1 MVTASSIG
9 AGKGGDYG
17 RYLESKTVEP
27 ERGDYYLN
35 PAGEPAQAPG
45 RWLADEDTLRM
56 LGITPDQPV
65 VGGDFIAVMD
75 GRHPVTGQWLRP
87 EGAGGGR
94 AAGIDVTFSAP
105 KSVSAVWAL
114 ADPWQRETIEQAHA
128 DAVERAIGYMRDEIQ
143 IVRRRRSGIVGHEE
157 ARDLIAAEYRH
168 TTARGVSGAR
178 TPDPQLHSH
187 VVISGVI
194 RQDGRIAAVSSRP
207 IFRSAREVGAYY
219 RTALAW
225 ELRHHGYAIEQATGN
240 HGRYFELADVPLSL
254 REEFSQRAREVA
266 QAIER
271 FRAKY
276 GRAPQRD
283 ELRHLK
289 LENRKAKRLT
299 TRQDLQ
305 HAWQQTAREHGFG
318 PDQAARLIS
327 APEPSRNP
335 RLLSDRVEERLT
347 ERAATFEPRELR
359 ATVLEQAAGELPP
372 TDALQAARSMVHE
385 RRVLPLEGGLMT
397 TLEIR
402 AKEQAIERHITE
414 LAQPARR
421 NISERA
427 RERAERTVSERIGA
441 PLTREQRDALELIT
455 GPERWAVLIGQ
466 AGTGKGVVIDAA
478 ARAEQ
483 ELGRQVIGVA
493 IAGAT
498 AERLG
503 HDSPSLQGHTMTVDA
518 LLARAGHGRVTVDHN
533 TTVFYD
539 EAGMSDTSR
548 LERFTRLIADSGAKV
563 VTIGDPAQLPSIGAG
578 GMFERLI
585 DIAPTAQLEHVH
597 RTHDHHERKAWAAL
611 RHGDPEYAMAYYQ
624 SRGQLH
630 QRNTR
635 EHAAEAAVQRWAEHL
650 DRHDPCELV
659 ILSDSS
665 NQEVDRLN
673 ARAQHLRG
681 ERGELGE
688 YEVPHP
694 EKRYSLREHDRV
706 IFAAQHHPVGQ
717 PRVENGSLG
726 RITQIDSRHGLTVA
740 LDATGREIRLKREDL
755 APLRLAYA
763 QHISRQQGATVQ
775 RAVALTGGWQTSRE
789 TSYVQASRAR
799 HGIDWFIAR
808 DDLGH
813 DGTDPQRIN
822 RLAERM
828 RQSRRQTPSLHHPER
843 PFEPTFEYRSLD
855 RGLDRAP
862 SVAPAW
868 HLLSRLTR
876 ATERDT
882 REPDRGR

>member
-35 PAGEPAQAPG
+35 PTGEPVQAPG
-45 RWLADEDTLRM
+45 RWLADEDTLRT
-56 LGITPDQPV
+56 LGITPGQPI

-114 ADPWQRETIEQAHA
+114 ADPWQRATIEQAHA
-128 DAVERAIGYMRDEIQ
+128 NAVEQAIGYMRDEIHV
-143 IVRRRRSGIVGHEE
+143 VRRRRDNVVVHET
-157 ARDLIAAEYRH
+157 ARDLIAVKYLH
-168 TTARGVSGAR
+168 TTARGVSGVDV
-178 TPDPQLHSH
+178 PDPQLHSH

-225 ELRHHGYAIEQATGN
+225 ELRQRGYAVEQATGN

-276 GRAPQRD
+276 GRAPERD

-289 LENRKAKRLT
+289 LENRKAKQLT
-299 TRQDLQ
+299 TRHDLQ
-305 HAWQQTAREHGFG
+305 QAWQQTAREHGFG

-327 APEPSRNP
+327 APEPRPNP
-335 RLLSDRVEERLT
+335 RLLADRVEERLT

-359 ATVLEQAAGELPP
+359 ATALEQAAGELPP
-372 TDALQAARSMVHE
+372 DRALRAARSMVHE

-402 AKEQAIERHITE
+402 AKEQAIERHISQ

-421 NISERA
+421 DTTEQA
-427 RERAERTVSERIGA
+427 RERATREVSERIGA
-441 PLTREQRDALELIT
+441 PLNSEQREALELIT
-455 GPERWAVLIGQ
+455 GPECWAVLIGQ

-483 ELGRQVIGVA
+483 AIGRHVIGVA

-518 LLARAGHGRVTVDHN
+518 LLARAGHGRVTVDRN

-539 EAGMSDTSR
+539 EAGMSDTTR
-548 LERFTRLIADSGAKV
+548 LEHFTRLMANSGAKA

-585 DIAPTAQLEHVH
+585 NIAPTAQLETVH

-611 RHGDPEYAMAYYQ
+611 RHGDPAYAMAHYQ

-630 QRNTR
+630 QRDTR
-635 EHAAEAAVQRWAEHL
+635 EQAAEAAVRRWAEHL
-650 DRHDPCELV
+650 DRHDPTELV
-659 ILSDSS
+659 ILADSS
-665 NQEVDRLN
+665 NHEVDRLN
-673 ARAQHLRG
+673 ARAQHLRH
-681 ERGELGE
+681 ERGDLGE
-688 YEVPHP
+688 HEIPHP
-694 EKRYSLREHDRV
+694 EKPYSLREHDRV
-706 IFAAQHHPVGQ
+706 IFAAQHHPPGQ

-726 RITQIDSRHGLTVA
+726 HISRIHNHA
-740 LDATGREIRLKREDL
+740 LVVTLEATGREIHLAEDEL
-755 APLRLAYA
+755 GPVRLAYA
-763 QHISRQQGATVQ
+763 QHISRQQGATVK

-813 DGTDPQRIN
+813 DATDPQRIN
-822 RLAERM
+822 RLAARM
-828 RQSRRQTPSLHHPER
+828 GQSRRQTPSLQHPER
-843 PFEPTFEYRSLD
+843 PFEPALEYRSLD

-862 SVAPAW
+862 SLSPGW
-868 HLLSRLTR
+868 HLLSRLTG

>member
-27 ERGDYYLN
+27 ERGDYYLS
-35 PAGEPAQAPG
+35 PAGEPVQAPG
-45 RWLADEDTLRM
+45 RWLADEDTLRL
-56 LGITPDQPV
+56 LGITPGEPV

-75 GRHPVTGQWLRP
+75 GRHPVSGQWLRP

-114 ADPWQRETIEQAHA
+114 ADPWQRETIEAAHA
-128 DAVERAIGYMRDEIQ
+128 AAVREAIVYMRDEIHV
-143 IVRRRRSGIVGHEE
+143 VRRRCENIVVYEK
-157 ARDLIAAEYRH
+157 ARDLIAAEYLH
-168 TTARGVSGAR
+168 TSARGVSGAEV
-178 TPDPQLHSH
+178 PDPQLHSH

-225 ELRHHGYAIEQATGN
+225 ELRSRGYAVEQATGN
-240 HGRYFELADVPLSL
+240 YGRYFELAGVPLSL

-289 LENRKAKRLT
+289 LENRKAKGLA
-299 TRQDLQ
+299 TRHDLQ
-305 HAWQQTAREHGFG
+305 RAWHEAAREHGFG

-327 APEPSRNP
+327 APEPRRNP
-335 RLLSDRVEERLT
+335 RLLADRVEERLT
-347 ERAATFEPRELR
+347 ERSATFEPRELR
-359 ATVLEQAAGELPP
+359 ATALEQAAGELPP
-372 TDALQAARSMVHE
+372 DRALQTAREMVRE

-402 AKEQAIERHITE
+402 AKEQAIERHISQ
-414 LAQPARR
+414 LAQPAGRDI
-421 NISERA
+421 NERT
-427 RERAERTVSERIGA
+427 RERATRAVSERIGA
-441 PLTREQRDALELIT
+441 PLTREQREALELIT
-455 GPERWAVLIGQ
+455 GSERWAMLIGQ

-483 ELGRQVIGVA
+483 DIGRQVFGVA

-518 LLARAGHGRVTVDHN
+518 LLARAGHGRLTLDHN

-539 EAGMSDTSR
+539 EAGMSDTRR
-548 LERFTRLIADSGAKV
+548 LERFTRLIHDRGAKA

-578 GMFERLI
+578 GMFERI
-585 DIAPTAQLEHVH
+585 INIAPTAQLETVH
-597 RTHDHHERKAWAAL
+597 RTHDQRERKAWAAL
-611 RHGDPEYAMAYYQ
+611 RHGDPAYAMAHYQ

-630 QRNTR
+630 QHDTR
-635 EHAAEAAVQRWAEHL
+635 EQAAEAAVQRWAEHL
-650 DRHDPCELV
+650 DHHDPSELV
-659 ILSDSS
+659 ILSDAS

-673 ARAQHLRG
+673 ARAQHLRHQ
-681 ERGELGE
+681 RGQLGDHE
-688 YEVPHP
+688 IPHP
-694 EKRYSLREHDRV
+694 EKPYSLREHDRV
-706 IFAAQHHPVGQ
+706 IFATQHHPQGT

-726 RITQIDSRHGLTVA
+726 HITDVHDNGVVTVA
-740 LDATGREIRLKREDL
+740 LDATGREIQLVPGDL
-755 APLRLAYA
+755 GPLRLAYA

-775 RAVALTGGWQTSRE
+775 NAVAVTGGWQTSRE

-808 DDLGH
+808 DDLGR
-813 DGTDPQRIN
+813 DGTDPDRIN

-828 RQSRRQTPSLHHPER
+828 RQTRRQTPSLHHPER
-843 PFEPTFEYRSLD
+843 PFEPALEYRSLD
-855 RGLDRAP
+855 RGLERAP
-862 SVAPAW
+862 SLSPGW

-876 ATERDT
+876 PSERDT
-882 REPDRGR
+882 REPDRAR

>member
-27 ERGDYYLN
+27 EHGDYYLN
-35 PAGEPAQAPG
+35 PTGEPVQAPG
-45 RWLADEDTLRM
+45 RWLAQDDTLAL
-56 LGITPDQPV
+56 LGIT
-65 VGGDFIAVMD
+65 
-75 GRHPVTGQWLRP
+75 
-87 EGAGGGR
+87 
-94 AAGIDVTFSAP
+94 
-105 KSVSAVWAL
+105 
-114 ADPWQRETIEQAHA
+114 
-128 DAVERAIGYMRDEIQ
+128 
-143 IVRRRRSGIVGHEE
+143 
-157 ARDLIAAEYRH
+157 
-168 TTARGVSGAR
+168 
-178 TPDPQLHSH
+178 
-187 VVISGVI
+187 
-194 RQDGRIAAVSSRP
+194 
-207 IFRSAREVGAYY
+207 
-219 RTALAW
+219 
-225 ELRHHGYAIEQATGN
+225 
-240 HGRYFELADVPLSL
+240 ADVPLSL

-266 QAIER
+266 HAIER

-276 GRAPQRD
+276 GRAPERD
-283 ELRHLK
+283 ELHHLK
-289 LENRKAKRLT
+289 LENRKAKQLT
-299 TRQDLQ
+299 TRSDLQ
-305 HAWQQTAREHGFG
+305 RAWQQTAREHDFG

-327 APEPSRNP
+327 APEPRPNP
-335 RLLSDRVEERLT
+335 RQLADRVEERLT

-359 ATVLEQAAGELPP
+359 ATALEQAAGELPP
-372 TDALQAARSMVHE
+372 DRALQTAREMVHE

-402 AKEQAIERHITE
+402 AKEQTIDRQITD
-414 LAQPARR
+414 LAQPAGRDITRR
-421 NISERA
+421 V
-427 RERAERTVSERIGA
+427 RERATRAVSERIGA
-441 PLTREQRDALELIT
+441 PLTREQREALDLIT

-483 ELGRQVIGVA
+483 DTGRQVIGVA

-518 LLARAGHGRVTVDHN
+518 LLARTDHGRLTVDHN

-539 EAGMSDTSR
+539 EAGMSDTRR
-548 LERFTRLIADSGAKV
+548 LERFTRLIHDSGAKA

-585 DIAPTAQLEHVH
+585 NIAPTAQLEAVH

-611 RHGDPEYAMAYYQ
+611 RHGDPAYAMAHYQ

-630 QRNTR
+630 QRDTR
-635 EHAAEAAVQRWAEHL
+635 ELAAEAAVKRWAEHL
-650 DRHDPCELV
+650 DRYDPGELV

-673 ARAQHLRG
+673 ARAQHLRHQ
-681 ERGELGE
+681 RGELGE
-688 YEVPHP
+688 REIPHP
-694 EKRYSLREHDRV
+694 DKTYSLRERDRV
-706 IFAAQHHPVGQ
+706 IFAAQHQPPGQ
-717 PRVENGSLG
+717 ARVENGSLG
-726 RITQIDSRHGLTVA
+726 HITHIHDNHVVTVA
-740 LDATGREIRLKREDL
+740 LDATDREIHL
-755 APLRLAYA
+755 ARDELSPLRLAYA

-808 DDLGH
+808 DNLGT
-813 DGTDPQRIN
+813 DGTDPDRIN

-828 RQSRRQTPSLHHPER
+828 RQSRRQTPSLQHPER
-843 PFEPTFEYRSLD
+843 PTVPAVDYRSLD

-862 SVAPAW
+862 SLAPGLR
-868 HLLSRLTR
+868 LLSQLTR
-876 ATERDT
+876 AAERDS

>member
-35 PAGEPAQAPG
+35 PTGEPVQAPG

-56 LGITPDQPV
+56 LGITPGQSV

-75 GRHPVTGQWLRP
+75 GRHPVSGQWLRP

-114 ADPWQRETIEQAHA
+114 ADPWQRETIEAAHTN
-128 DAVERAIGYMRDEIQ
+128 AVQGAIGYMRDEIQ
-143 IVRRRRSGIVGHEE
+143 VVRRRRENVVVHET
-157 ARDLIAAEYRH
+157 ARDLIAAEYVH
-168 TTARGVSGAR
+168 TTARGVSGAEV
-178 TPDPQLHSH
+178 PDPQLHSH

-194 RQDGRIAAVSSRP
+194 RQDDRIAAVSSRP

-225 ELRHHGYAIEQATGN
+225 QLRKHGYAIEQATGN
-240 HGRYFELADVPLSL
+240 HGRYFELADVPVSL

-276 GRAPQRD
+276 GRAPERG

-289 LENRKAKRLT
+289 LENRKAKQLT
-299 TRQDLQ
+299 TRHDLQ
-305 HAWQQTAREHGFG
+305 QAWQQAAREHGFG
-318 PDQAARLIS
+318 PDQAAMLIS

-335 RLLSDRVEERLT
+335 RLLADRVEERLT
-347 ERAATFEPRELR
+347 ERAATFEARELR

-372 TDALQAARSMVHE
+372 ERALQAARGMVRE

-402 AKEQAIERHITE
+402 AKEQAIERHITQ
-414 LAQPARR
+414 LAQPAGRDTT
-421 NISERA
+421 EQA
-427 RERAERTVSERIGA
+427 RERATRAVSERIGA
-441 PLTREQRDALELIT
+441 PLTREQREALELIT

-483 ELGRQVIGVA
+483 DIGRQVFGVA

-518 LLARAGHGRVTVDHN
+518 LLARAGHGRVTADHN

-548 LERFTRLIADSGAKV
+548 LERFTRLIAESGAKA

-578 GMFERLI
+578 GMFERI
-585 DIAPTAQLEHVH
+585 INIAPTAQLETVH
-597 RTHDHHERKAWAAL
+597 RTHDHDERKAWAAL
-611 RHGDPEYAMAYYQ
+611 RHGDPAYAMAHYQ
-624 SRGQLH
+624 SRGQLQ
-630 QRNTR
+630 QRDTR
-635 EHAAEAAVQRWAEHL
+635 ELAAEAAVQRWAEHL
-650 DRHDPCELV
+650 DRHDPSELV

-665 NQEVDRLN
+665 NHEVDRLN
-673 ARAQHLRG
+673 ARAQHLRHQ
-681 ERGELGE
+681 RGQLGE
-688 YEVPHP
+688 HELPHP
-694 EKRYSLREHDRV
+694 ERPYTLREHDRV

-726 RITQIDSRHGLTVA
+726 RITHIHDNHFVTVT
-740 LDATGREIRLKREDL
+740 LDATGREIQLAPHQI

-789 TSYVQASRAR
+789 TSYVQASRVR

-813 DGTDPQRIN
+813 DGTDPNRIN

-828 RQSRRQTPSLHHPER
+828 RQSRRQTPSLHHAER
-843 PFEPTFEYRSLD
+843 SPAPARDYRSLD

-862 SVAPAW
+862 SLSPGW

-876 ATERDT
+876 PTEHDT
-882 REPDRGR
+882 REPDRAR